1 MSEPINFGGV
11 GDVDMYPAET
21 NAVVAGIADAGRII
35 GTAWAAAAPAI
46 AADEA
51 LVGTGLDDLSA
62 GFRQRYNAI
71 KPQLEKVAQEAE
83 QNFQAMGANGNKI
96 VLMYLEMT
104 NQQVDRLRRLE

>member
-1 MSEPINFGGV
+1 MSQGINFGGV
-11 GDVDMYPAET
+11 GDVDMYPEET
-21 NAVVAGIADAGRII
+21 NAAVAGIADAGKII
-35 GTAWAAAAPAI
+35 GTAWAAAGPAI
-46 AADEA
+46 AADETK
-51 LVGTGLDDLSA
+51 VGTGLDDLSA

-96 VLMYLEMT
+96 VLLYMEMT